1 MLSES
6 FAEAATHG
14 RSPSF
19 FDVKAVLAHASREGV
34 PLQLIGCS
42 YEWQTD
48 STGGPTVQQG
58 SLKIYLWAGEN
69 AIGEDTQSI
78 GVPVPIETGSQDK
91 ILQPALETTFA
102 IFAKL
107 LSERLSGSEL
117 SIWANDLNA
126 VAVTRGSWTVQ
137 TVQGAASDPSIRS
150 ETVPKSIVSMLIPCE
165 ISYRLE
171 AASTETQLPQESERL

>member
-19 FDVKAVLAHASREGV
+19 FDVKAVLAQASREGI

-42 YEWQTD
+42 DKWRTD
-48 STGGPTVQQG
+48 SIGGPTVQQG

-69 AIGEDTQSI
+69 ASGDDTQSI
-78 GVPVPIETGSQDK
+78 AVPVPTEAWSRDRN
-91 ILQPALETTFA
+91 LQPALETTFT
-102 IFAKL
+102 IFAEL
-107 LSERLSGSEL
+107 LSERLKGSEL
-117 SIWANDLNA
+117 SVWANDLNA

-137 TVQGAASDPSIRS
+137 TVQGPASDPSIRS
-150 ETVPKSIVSMLIPCE
+150 ETVPKSTVSMLIPCE
-165 ISYRLE
+165 MSYRLE
-171 AASTETQLPQESERL
+171 AASTEPRLPRQSD